1 MAKKSASS
9 RRWLDR
15 HVSDEWVQQAQQDGF
30 RSRASYKLSGIDQ
43 RDNLFGR
50 HATVIDL
57 GAAPGG
63 WSQVA
68 RRALDDKS
76 RVIALD
82 ILEMEPL
89 PGVEFIQGDFRQQA
103 VLDQLLALLGDQKA
117 DLVISDM
124 APNISGIKAVDQP
137 ALINL
142 LELALELS
150 ELVLKPNGKMLVKVF
165 EGSGLAEYRQQ
176 VKTCFN
182 KVVMRKPAAS
192 RNSSSEQFLLATGF
206 RGSQ

>member
-1 MAKKSASS
+1 MVKKTASS

-15 HVSDEWVQQAQQDGF
+15 HVSDEWVQQAQQDGY
-30 RSRASYKLSGIDQ
+30 RSRASYKLLGIDQ
-43 RDNLFGR
+43 RDKLFSR

-89 PGVEFIQGDFRQQA
+89 PGVEFIQGDFRQQV
-103 VLDQLLALLGDQKA
+103 VLDQLIALLGNQKV

-165 EGSGLAEYRQQ
+165 EGSGLAEFRQR
-176 VKTCFN
+176 VKACFN

-192 RNSSSEQFLLATGF
+192 RNSSAEQFLLATGF
-206 RGSQ
+206 QG

>member
-15 HVSDEWVQQAQQDGF
+15 HVADEWVQQAQQDGY
-30 RSRASYKLSGIDQ
+30 RSRASYKLLGIEQ
-43 RDNLFGR
+43 RDKLFGR

-68 RRALDDKS
+68 RRVLDSKS

-103 VLDQLLALLGDQKA
+103 VLDQLLALLGNQKA

-142 LELALELS
+142 LELALELAG
-150 ELVLKPNGKMLVKVF
+150 LVLKPNGKMLVKVF
-165 EGSGLAEYRQQ
+165 EGSGLVEYRQQ
-176 VKTCFN
+176 VKQSFA

-192 RNSSSEQFLLATGF
+192 RNSSAEQFLLATGF
-206 RGSQ
+206 HG

>member
-15 HVSDEWVQQAQQDGF
+15 HVADEWVQQAQQDGF
-30 RSRASYKLSGIDQ
+30 RSRASYKLLGIEQ
-43 RDNLFGR
+43 RDKLFSR
-50 HATVIDL
+50 QSTVIDL

-89 PGVEFIQGDFRQQA
+89 DGVEFIQGDFRQQA
-103 VLDQLLALLGDQKA
+103 VLDQLLVLLGNQKA

-142 LELALELS
+142 LELALELA

-165 EGSGLAEYRQQ
+165 EGSGLPEYRQQ
-176 VKTCFN
+176 VKTCFS

-192 RNSSSEQFLLATGF
+192 RNSSAEQFLLATGF
-206 RGSQ
+206 QGKQ